1 MQYGSRDDT
10 GARRLHG
17 SAAALAIYW
26 GTLKGGGNADPGNQY
41 CTTLQVREVW
51 WAYLL
56 VLAGSAML
64 CAGLTTAQYW
74 ILHVG
79 ATSNLENRRHTLV
92 SDLGSSVVVALCIA
106 LPLSSLI
113 HPLAGV
119 REKIFV
125 LLAVLLILLC
135 AEVFG
140 SSYRMLPSWHIGA
153 EISGAFI
160 IWSTDMGIAL
170 VRSATVNLILTILW
184 IVIIANAFKLL
195 NRSIRITTGIISITC
210 LTIFVITSTNNQIA
224 ISTLAIGLVGCISG
238 FYIKTTRTGD
248 YILGNGSVKVIG
260 VFIAFLAIQ
269 IDESVS
275 REESITNALT
285 PILVCSFIL
294 FNLSLVVIYALLSR
308 GHQMS
313 PSIGGFSQQLL
324 SLGLSSSAVRTWSY
338 SIATTVGIVA
348 YLIHR
353 LSQTMRLILTGTLI
367 AAYLAGGT
375 MYIIAFY
382 ATKNLKDNSTTLR
395 QKQSG

>member
-10 GARRLHG
+10 EGRRLHG
-17 SAAALAIYW
+17 STAALAIYW
-26 GTLKGGGNADPGNQY
+26 SALKGGGHTDQGNRY
-41 CTTLQVREVW
+41 CSTLQVKEVW

-74 ILHVG
+74 ILRVG
-79 ATSNLENRRHTLV
+79 ATSNLESRRHTLV

-140 SSYRMLPSWHIGA
+140 NSYRMLPSWHIGA

-170 VRSATVNLILTILW
+170 VKSATVNLILTILW

-195 NRSIRITTGIISITC
+195 NHSIRITTGIISITC
-210 LTIFVITSTNNQIA
+210 LTIFLITSTNNQIA

-238 FYIKTTRTGD
+238 IYIKPTRTRGC
-248 YILGNGSVKVIG
+248 LLSNSSVGVIG
-260 VFIAFLAIQ
+260 VFVAFLAIQ
-269 IDESVS
+269 INESVS
-275 REESITNALT
+275 REESITNALM

-308 GHQMS
+308 GQQMS

-324 SLGLSSSAVRTWSY
+324 SLGLSSPAVRGWSY
-338 SIATTVGIVA
+338 SIATVVGIVT
-348 YLIHR
+348 YMIYR
-353 LSQTMRLILTGTLI
+353 LSPSIGLLLSGTLI
-367 AAYLAGGT
+367 AIYFIGSI

-382 ATKNLKDNSTTLR
+382 TTTNLKDNSTTLR
-395 QKQSG
+395 QTQSG